1 MYQIFISYRREG
13 SEFLGKILYD
23 RLTAAGYKV
32 FYDVES
38 LRSGT
43 FNEQLYRHVDG
54 CTDFILLLPAHALDR
69 CIGNPDDWV
78 LREVARA
85 IQGGKNIIPVR
96 MRGFEDFPENLPA
109 EIASLPD
116 YECLDASVQEY
127 FDAAFDRLC
136 EHFLKSKPQS
146 TGQNAG
152 RAGGRLAVTT
162 SLRMTECVKQFL
174 NSLRPAMLEKFI
186 HLLGDGGSAPV
197 RQLFSIWENAEKSYL
212 SNLGDL
218 ITEAEKRD
226 RQREIEEMRA
236 AAAKAAGLPESEQ
249 QEIRMFCREVLS
261 LRYLYRTDG
270 MTYRDPGRQHFSY
283 ESAVWDVMDVFDTG
297 DLRWAA
303 ATSAG
308 SGLLP
313 DFGIFQVADDGSL
326 LRMQPRSQ
334 EYTMALFFY
343 GVSIR
348 LMDLFPPYVEEK
360 LGPDLMRQLVQQLR
374 SQMPGTDT
382 DLILQNNRF
391 HNISVCGDTVGKR
404 LFTTVTSYVS
414 ISREACFTVN
424 PETMRDNRMTPFGE
438 QQALD
443 IVQVRQTAF
452 SPCDYLVLT
461 CPIVSKGNVYFKDQ
475 PHVYRVEKTD
485 RGMKQPLLS
494 ITEIRPGAQ
503 TAIEPGVLER
513 FALRMAMYRINGVV
527 G

>member
-136 EHFLKSKPQS
+136 QHFLKSKPQS
-146 TGQNAG
+146 ARQNAG
-152 RAGGRLAVTT
+152 QAGGRLAVTT
-162 SLRMTECVKQFL
+162 SLRMTECVKQML
-174 NSLRPAMLEKFI
+174 SSLSPSLLEEFI
-186 HLLGDGGSAPV
+186 YLMGDGGPEPV
-197 RQLFSIWENAEKSYL
+197 SQLFSVWENAQKSYL
-212 SNLGDL
+212 INMDHLYSE
-218 ITEAEKRD
+218 TEKRE
-226 RQREIEEMRA
+226 RQKKIEDMRA
-236 AAAKAAGLPESEQ
+236 ATAKLAGLTESEQ

-270 MTYRDPGRQHFSY
+270 MTYRNPVRQHFSY
-283 ESAVWDVMDVFDTG
+283 ESAVWDVMDVFDIG
-297 DLRWAA
+297 DLRFAA
-303 ATSAG
+303 ATCAG

-313 DFGIFQVADDGSL
+313 DFGIFKVADDGSL
-326 LRMQPRSQ
+326 LRMQPRTQ

-343 GVSIR
+343 GSLIR
-348 LMDLFPPYVEEK
+348 LMDFFPPYVEEK
-360 LGPDLMRQLVQQLR
+360 LGPDLMGQLAQQLR

-382 DLILQNNRF
+382 DLILKNNRF
-391 HNISVCGDTVGKR
+391 HNIAIYGNTVGKR

-414 ISREACFTVN
+414 ISRKECFTMN
-424 PETMRDNRMTPFGE
+424 PETKRDNRMTPFGE

-443 IVQVRQTAF
+443 IVQVKQTAF
-452 SPCDYLVLT
+452 SPFDYLVLT
-461 CPIVSKGNVYFKDQ
+461 CPAVSKGNVYYRDQ

-485 RGMKQPLLS
+485 RGMNTPLLA
-494 ITEIRPGAQ
+494 ITEIRPGAE
-503 TAIEPGVLER
+503 TAMEPGVLER
-513 FALRMAMYRINGVV
+513 FALRMAMYRMNGVV